1 MPLYHCMCLHFAP
14 QAMEPTTAQLNKKVD
29 VCHEAIGAKALRV
42 AGRQLVLL
50 GVCSVFVVGS
60 DEGLTAVPYS
70 NDGLHTIQFWE

>member
-1 MPLYHCMCLHFAP
+1 MFVCSCLLLSAR
-14 QAMEPTTAQLNKKVD
+14 LVGLVGL
-29 VCHEAIGAKALRV
+29 VCLS
-42 AGRQLVLL
+42 